1 MQQTIVIV
9 EDTTE
14 IADFV
19 KEVLTDNGYLCYTA
33 KNAVTGIQTVTNV
46 KPELVLLD
54 LNLPDLTGTDVFRKI
69 KEMYPEIQVIMFTA
83 ESDPGSVARGLNM
96 GADDYIT
103 KPVDTNVL
111 LARVSARLRTTSGN
125 SANILKIHDLIINES
140 SHEVSRANKNIEL
153 TAQEFKLLVFLAHN
167 KNRVVSREMIL
178 SRIWDGNPDIETRV
192 VDVYIGYLR
201 KKIDFVAPKLLQSK
215 RGFGY
220 ILKD

>member
-19 KEVLTDNGYLCYTA
+19 KEVLTDNGYLCYVART
-33 KNAVTGIQTVTNV
+33 AVTGIQTVTNV

-54 LNLPDLTGTDVFRKI
+54 LNLPDLTGADVFRKI

-111 LARVSARLRTTSGN
+111 LARVSARLRTSSGN
-125 SANILKIHDLIINES
+125 SANILKIHDLMINES
-140 SHEVSRANKNIEL
+140 SHEVSRANRNIEL